1 MKKIL
6 AVSGGVDSM
15 VMLDIFTKKFKR
27 DELVVATFDHG
38 TRESSRADA
47 EFVKKIA
54 ERAGVLTYLG
64 EKKLGEGVSEERAR
78 KARYEFLRKVAFKER
93 GEIFTAH
100 HLDDLVETTA
110 INFLRG
116 TGWRGLA
123 GLSSFGIRRPLIDG
137 FLGEIFDRKKILEYA
152 AKKKIVFREDPTN
165 SSENYLRNRIREKV
179 RAIEFERKLEIYQ
192 LWSEQKKIMREIEKI
207 LEEILPEERRFKRE
221 WFLDLDEKV
230 SLEILR
236 EGLLRS
242 EVAATRPQIL
252 EFLNAIKTYQP
263 GKKFNLPEDKLV
275 RINKADFQL

>member
-1 MKKIL
+1 
-6 AVSGGVDSM
+6 M

-179 RAIEFERKLEIYQ
+179 RAIEFEGKLEIYQ

>member
-64 EKKLGEGVSEERAR
+64 EEKLGEGVSEERAR
-78 KARYEFLRKVAFKER
+78 KVRYEFLRKVAFKER

-221 WFLDLDEKV
+221 WFLNLDEKV

-242 EVAATRPQIL
+242 EVATTRPQIL